1 MVQQKQ
7 FLEIHQ
13 ILCDTYGAPF
23 PYFSDE
29 DPLGELIGTL
39 LSHRTPNE
47 RTAAAFK
54 KLKEKYERWEDLR
67 DGETEELVQTI
78 YSVTFPGQK
87 ARRIQD
93 ILHLITEANN
103 GKLSLDFL
111 KKMLPREAKKWLE
124 KLPGVGPK
132 TSAAVLNFSSL
143 RLPALVIDSHHM
155 RVAQRLAIVP
165 EKASTAKAQKMI
177 VSLIPENWRARD
189 YYDHHEALMYHG
201 QKQCFPRKP
210 NCKECPVGDYCQ
222 WKKQNEL

>member
-1 MVQQKQ
+1 MIRQKD
-7 FLEIHQ
+7 FLKVHQ

-47 RTAAAFK
+47 RTAAAFQ
-54 KLKEKYERWEDLR
+54 KLKEKYAKWENLR
-67 DGETEELVQTI
+67 DGDTEELVQTI

-87 ARRIQD
+87 ARRLQE
-93 ILHLITEANN
+93 ILHLITEANT

-111 KKMLPREAKKWLE
+111 KKMTPPEAKKWLE

-143 RLPALVIDSHHM
+143 RLPAMVIDSHHM
-155 RVAQRLAIVP
+155 RVAQRLGIVP
-165 EKASTAKAQKMI
+165 EKAGTAKAQKLI
-177 VSLIPENWRARD
+177 VELIPEDWTARE
-189 YYDHHEALMYHG
+189 YYDHHEAMMYHG
-201 QKQCFPRKP
+201 QQRCFPRNP
-210 NCKECPVGDYCQ
+210 DCKVCPVRKYCMF
-222 WKKQNEL
+222 NLS

>member
-1 MVQQKQ
+1 MIQQKD
-7 FLEIHQ
+7 FLKIHA
-13 ILCDTYGAPF
+13 ILCETYGAPF

-54 KLKEKYERWEDLR
+54 KLKEKYPGWEDLR
-67 DGETEELVQTI
+67 DGDTEELVQTI

-87 ARRIQD
+87 ARRIQEV
-93 ILHLITEANN
+93 LHLITEANE
-103 GKLSLDFL
+103 GELSLDFL
-111 KKMLPREAKKWLE
+111 KKMPPPEAKKWLE

-143 RLPALVIDSHHM
+143 RLPAMVIDSHHM
-155 RVAQRLAIVP
+155 RVAQRLDLVP
-165 EKASTAKAQKMI
+165 EKASTAKAQKFI
-177 VSLIPENWRARD
+177 VSLIPDHWEARD

-201 QKQCFPRKP
+201 QKRCFPRNP
-210 NCKECPVGDYCQ
+210 GCENCPVKDYCIYA
-222 WKKQNEL
+222 